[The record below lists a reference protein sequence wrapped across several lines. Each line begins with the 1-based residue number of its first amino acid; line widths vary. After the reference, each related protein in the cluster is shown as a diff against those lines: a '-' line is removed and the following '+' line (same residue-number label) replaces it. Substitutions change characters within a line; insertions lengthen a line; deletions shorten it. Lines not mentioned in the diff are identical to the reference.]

1 MSVQNILNSKW
12 IKKLNIRSDTL
23 NLRKEKV
30 RTSTE
35 FVGTGKD
42 CQKVV
47 IYAFS
52 PRSQEKRASRC
63 LSSNSLVYKAN
74 FRTARDTQRNVFLKN
89 KKLNVLKKYVYV
101 YFI

>member
-42 CQKVV
+42 YQKVV
-47 IYAFS
+47 IYTFNS
-52 PRSQEKRASRC
+52 RSQEKRASRC

-74 FRTARDTQRNVFLKN
+74 FRMARDTQRNVFLKN
-89 KKLNVLKKYVYV
+89 KKLN
-101 YFI
+101 FF